1 MKKVGDMGTGCRRSE
16 RFGPA
21 RRLLRGVVG
30 LFGLFGLVT
39 SFAVPAS
46 ATPIISVVDGDTLQ
60 IGDRVVNLYGVDAPE
75 LGQRCFHNRIWRHCG
90 QSAAFELKKLIDFDA
105 SPQCEPAP
113 LNRHQV
119 ICRAGGRDIALALI
133 RSGYALA
140 ATGSG
145 GEYEEA
151 EKSAREGNL
160 GLWHMSMVSPWD
172 WRHGRR
178 LSLAESEE
186 EAACPIKAVV
196 SADGAR
202 LYYVPTDGSYR
213 SIKIDPSA
221 GGRLFCSDAEARSA
235 GWRRP
240 GEAQ

>member
-1 MKKVGDMGTGCRRSE
+1 MQ
-16 RFGPA
+16 RFVS
-21 RRLLRGVVG
+21 GVVALICLSG
-30 LFGLFGLVT
+30 LSVFPT
-39 SFAVPAS
+39 VPAS
-46 ATPIISVVDGDTLQ
+46 AAPPISVIDGDTLQ

-75 LGQRCFHNRIWRHCG
+75 LGQRCFHDRVWHHCG
-90 QSAAFELKKLIDFDA
+90 QTAAFELKKLIDFDA
-105 SPQCEPAP
+105 APLCGLAP
-113 LNRHQV
+113 LNRNEV
-119 ICRAGGRDIALALI
+119 VCRAGGRDIALALI

-160 GLWHMSMVSPWD
+160 GLWHMSMVSPWN

-178 LSLAESEE
+178 LSPAESEE
-186 EAACPIKAVV
+186 ESACPIKAVV
-196 SADGAR
+196 SADGSR

-240 GEAQ
+240 GEAG